1 MPHINNEER
10 VDEWL
15 ALVVASPAAAA
26 AEIGQLAVDHAQ
38 DLAEHFY
45 RHMLTD
51 PHSAAFLS
59 HDQVKARLGASMQR
73 WIVAVFTANAA
84 ADLNSVVELQQ
95 QIGKVHARIEIPVSL
110 VMRGARHL
118 KQRTRELLAARQLE
132 PALELDS
139 IQLATEIIDLSLE
152 IMCSAFSQ
160 SHDRSSR
167 AEEAYRLFSISQNIG
182 AEKERQ
188 RGAMLDWENQL
199 MFDLAMQRQLESLP
213 TLHDS
218 EFGLWFRH
226 KAAHAF
232 QGSPESTAILDHM
245 HAVDQA
251 LPELAAA
258 LAGADAAVRH
268 RLLKQ
273 VRDHGKSIMFLLDG
287 LFDQANDLESGRD
300 VLTRLLNRKFL
311 PVVMGKEINYS
322 RQTGHNFGVLA
333 IDVDHFKQINDQHG
347 HDGGDLVLQQ
357 IAGLLANS
365 TRSGDYAFRLG
376 GEEFLVVLVDV
387 TPEKAMTVAEKLR
400 LNIAREPFQLQRGHP
415 ISLSVSIG
423 VALYDGHPDFERL
436 LRQADQALYQA
447 KNSGRNRC
455 VLA

>member
-1 MPHINNEER
+1 MQHPDNPQLTA
-10 VDEWL
+10 EWL
-15 ALVVASPAAAA
+15 ALISRSSAAAA
-26 AEIGQLAVDHAQ
+26 REIA
-38 DLAEHFY
+38 DLARSSAADLAAHFY
-45 RHMLTD
+45 QHMLAD
-51 PHSAAFLS
+51 PHSAGFLS
-59 HDQVKARLGASMQR
+59 HEQVKTQLSQSMRR
-73 WIVAVFTANAA
+73 WIITVFTTTAPAELPA
-84 ADLNSVVELQQ
+84 VIELQQ

-118 KQRTRELLAARQLE
+118 KQRTRELMSIRGLE
-132 PALELDS
+132 PALERDS
-139 IQLATEIIDLSLE
+139 NRLAADIIDLALE

-188 RGAMLDWENQL
+188 RGALLDWENQL
-199 MFDLAMQRQLESLP
+199 MFDLAMQRQLDSLP
-213 TLHDS
+213 TLTDS

-232 QGSPESTAILDHM
+232 QGSPESTAILEHIRT
-245 HAVDQA
+245 VDNI

-258 LAGADAAVRH
+258 LGQADGSSRH

-273 VRDHGKSIMFLLDG
+273 VRDHGKSIMFLLEG
-287 LFDQANDLESGRD
+287 LFEQANDLESGRD

-322 RQTGHNFGVLA
+322 RQSGHNFGVLA
-333 IDVDHFKQINDQHG
+333 IDVDHFKKINDQHG

-357 IAGLLANS
+357 VAGLLASS

-387 TPEKAMTVAEKLR
+387 NAEKAMAVAEKLR
-400 LNIAREPFQLQRGHP
+400 QKLAGERFVMARGNSIH
-415 ISLSVSIG
+415 ISVSIG
-423 VALYDGHPDFERL
+423 VALYEGHPDYERL
-436 LRQADQALYQA
+436 LQRADQALYQA
-447 KNSGRNRC
+447 KRDGRNRC

>member
-1 MPHINNEER
+1 MPHINNEQR
-10 VDEWL
+10 VEEWL
-15 ALVVASPAAAA
+15 ALISLFPAAAA
-26 AEIGQLAVDHAQ
+26 AEVAHLAQTHAE

-45 RHMLTD
+45 RHMLND
-51 PHSAAFLS
+51 PFSAAFLS
-59 HDQVKARLGASMQR
+59 HEQVKARLGQSMQR
-73 WIVAVFTANAA
+73 WIVTVFTANADS
-84 ADLNSVVELQQ
+84 DLNGVVELQQ
-95 QIGKVHARIEIPVSL
+95 HIGQVHARIEIPVSL

-118 KQRTRELLAARQLE
+118 KQRTRELLSERQLD
-132 PALELDS
+132 PGLERDS
-139 IQLATEIIDLSLE
+139 IRLATEIIDLALE

-188 RGAMLDWENQL
+188 RGALLDWENQL
-199 MFDLAMQRQLESLP
+199 MFDLAMQRQLDSLP

-232 QGSPESTAILDHM
+232 QGSPEATAILDHM
-245 HAVDQA
+245 RAVDKD

-258 LAGADAAVRH
+258 LGGTDAAARH

-273 VRDHGKSIMFLLDG
+273 VRDYGKSIMFLLEG

-322 RQTGHNFGVLA
+322 RQTGNNFGVLA
-333 IDVDHFKQINDQHG
+333 IDVDHFKQINDRYG

-357 IAGLLANS
+357 IAALLANS

-387 TPEKAMTVAEKLR
+387 TEEKAMTVAEKLR
-400 LNIAREPFQLQRGHP
+400 LNIAREQFQLKTGNP
-415 ISLSVSIG
+415 IG
-423 VALYDGHPDFERL
+423 VTVSVGVSLYDGHPDFERL
-436 LRQADQALYQA
+436 LRRADQALYQA
-447 KNSGRNRC
+447 KNSGRNRS

>member
-1 MPHINNEER
+1 MPHMSNQQR
-10 VDEWL
+10 VEEWL
-15 ALVVASPAAAA
+15 ALIDGTSAAAA
-26 AEIGQLAVDHAQ
+26 AQVAQLANCNAQ

-51 PHSAAFLS
+51 SHSAAFLS
-59 HDQVKARLGASMQR
+59 HEQVKTRLGQSMQR
-73 WIVAVFTANAA
+73 WIVTVFNANA
-84 ADLNSVVELQQ
+84 DTDMNNVIELQQ
-95 QIGKVHARIEIPVSL
+95 TIGIVHARIEIPVSL

-118 KQRTRELLAARQLE
+118 KQRSRELLAALKLE
-132 PALELDS
+132 PLLERDS
-139 IQLATEIIDLSLE
+139 IRLATDIIDLALE

-188 RGAMLDWENQL
+188 RGALLDWENQL

-213 TLHDS
+213 TLNDS

-232 QGSPESTAILDHM
+232 QGSPESTAILEHM
-245 HAVDQA
+245 RAVDRA
-251 LPELAAA
+251 LPELAEA
-258 LAGADAAVRH
+258 LEGADASVRH

-273 VRDHGKSIMFLLDG
+273 IREHGKSIMFLLEG

-333 IDVDHFKQINDQHG
+333 IDVDHFKKINDQHG

-357 IAGLLANS
+357 VAGLLANS

-387 TPEKAMTVAEKLR
+387 TPEKALTVAEKLR
-400 LNIAREPFQLQRGHP
+400 LNIAKEQFLMERGNS
-415 ISLSVSIG
+415 INISVSIG
-423 VALYDGHPDFERL
+423 IALYDGHPDYQRL
-436 LRQADQALYQA
+436 LQRADKMLYQA
-447 KNSGRNRC
+447 KRDGRNRC